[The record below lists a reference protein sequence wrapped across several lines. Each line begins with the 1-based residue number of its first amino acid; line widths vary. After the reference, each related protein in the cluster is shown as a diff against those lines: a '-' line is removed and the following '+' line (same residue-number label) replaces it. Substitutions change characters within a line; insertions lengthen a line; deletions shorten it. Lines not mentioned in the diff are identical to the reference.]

1 MASYTGNINFIA
13 SVTTL
18 LARYTLGYP
27 SSALLE
33 LSELP
38 NEYAFTNETILPD
51 LFGVSFKTT
60 YIYIYVLNYMCC
72 FFLQSFAPLGA
83 LFGSS
88 IAGWTADG
96 LGRKP
101 ALIISSLPN
110 LNGWLLPRLFIPGT
124 PRYLVSKG
132 KNEEGYR
139 VYNA

>member
-51 LFGVSFKTT
+51 LFG
-60 YIYIYVLNYMCC
+60 
-72 FFLQSFAPLGA
+72 SFAPLGA

-139 VYNA
+139 VYNAQEDRKLTTDSK